1 MIPIDL
7 LNQYVPVLCVVLV
20 IASAIVGTVRGRR
33 R

>member
-1 MIPIDL
+1 VIPIDL

-20 IASAIVGTVRGRR
+20 AACAIAGTVRGRR